1 MAAAACG
8 AQRERTNWEEEDSHH
23 CRGGNPHATAQA
35 GAAGPVGVAA
45 SVLGDKPNGDADKP
59 KAGDGKRARQGVPKS

>member
-1 MAAAACG
+1 MRAGDRAKVVALMRRRD
-8 AQRERTNWEEEDSHH
+8 QLR
-23 CRGGNPHATAQA
+23 RGGNPHATAQA
-35 GAAGPVGVAA
+35 GAAGPGGVAA